1 MIKGCTADEEAAAAA
16 LGGRSRGAA
25 GAGAGRVVAGAGKLG
40 WATMA

>member
-16 LGGRSRGAA
+16 LGGRAA